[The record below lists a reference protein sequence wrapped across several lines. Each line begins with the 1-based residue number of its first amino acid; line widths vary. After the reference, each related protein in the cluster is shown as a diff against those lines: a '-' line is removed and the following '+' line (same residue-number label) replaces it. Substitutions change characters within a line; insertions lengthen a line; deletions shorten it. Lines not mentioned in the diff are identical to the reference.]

1 MEAKDAALEY
11 EAAVYKWKVAKD
23 RAKALEAEEAKAK
36 VGLLLRKLN
45 FGSVEPSKA

>member
-36 VGLLLRKLN
+36 VGAAAQAELR
-45 FGSVEPSKA
+45 FG